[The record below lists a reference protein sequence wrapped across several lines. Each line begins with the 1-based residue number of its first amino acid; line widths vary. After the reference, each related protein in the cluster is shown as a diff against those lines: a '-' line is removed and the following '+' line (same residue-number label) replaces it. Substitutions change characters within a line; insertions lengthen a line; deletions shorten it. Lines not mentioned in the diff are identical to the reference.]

1 MIKGIIFDFDGTIL
15 DTETPDF
22 HCWQKLFK
30 DHGGELAQED
40 WCKVVGTTWD
50 VFNPFDHLESQI
62 GRPVDRDELWQAQKK
77 IFHEMVEKQ
86 SCLPGVESLL
96 AAAKEAGL
104 KLAVA
109 SSSGR
114 PWVEGHLKR
123 LGLLDYF
130 PVLKTAE
137 NVAKV
142 KPDPALYV
150 EALKALELEPHEAVA
165 LEDSVNGVR
174 AAKAAG
180 IYCVAIPNSVTAAL
194 DFSAA
199 DAVWASMAE
208 GDLERLFSFRL
219 SDPGVV

>member
-22 HCWQKLFK
+22 HCWQKLFE
-30 DHGGELAQED
+30 DHGCELAQED

-62 GRPVDRDELWQAQKK
+62 GRSVDRDELWRAQKE
-77 IFHEMVEKQ
+77 IFHGLVEKQ
-86 SCLPGVESLL
+86 APLPGVEAMLR
-96 AAAKEAGL
+96 AAKEAGL

-123 LGLLDYF
+123 LGLLEYF

-137 NVAKV
+137 DVAKV

-150 EALKALELEPHEAVA
+150 EALNALELEPHEAVA
-165 LEDSVNGVR
+165 LEDSVNGVL

-180 IYCVAIPNSVTAAL
+180 LYCVAIPNSVTAAL
-194 DFSAA
+194 DFSVA
-199 DAVWASMAE
+199 DTVWQTLDGA
-208 GDLERLFSFRL
+208 DLDRLVACRTADNSL
-219 SDPGVV
+219 A